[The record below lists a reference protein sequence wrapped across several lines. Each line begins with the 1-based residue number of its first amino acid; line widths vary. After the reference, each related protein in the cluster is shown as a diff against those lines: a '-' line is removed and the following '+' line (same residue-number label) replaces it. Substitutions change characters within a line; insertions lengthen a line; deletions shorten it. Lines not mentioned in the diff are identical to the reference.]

1 MQAKHIS
8 GYYTP
13 YHTIILF
20 ELHITII
27 RDTLAEWYIIE
38 CVAVVILT
46 TFRSECRSNN
56 AFSLIFIVIAC
67 SCNRAIRTYDISK
80 DMPIFNHG

>member
-1 MQAKHIS
+1 MALSQTNIASKQRAWKYCQIQAMQAKHIS

-46 TFRSECRSNN
+46 TFRSEC
-56 AFSLIFIVIAC
+56 
-67 SCNRAIRTYDISK
+67 
-80 DMPIFNHG
+80 